1 MALDAKFT
9 GDWRVME
16 DGASI
21 KKDTILRITQKG
33 FDLDYGTYKT
43 QQVFSQIALNGDGT
57 VTATMPLGSI
67 LFEDAD
73 HAVITTYKPQRL
85 EKVSGPGPGSGSGS
99 GSSDTSMAL
108 ILGLVI
114 VGLFALND
122 IF

>member
-1 MALDAKFT
+1 MALDAKYT

-16 DGASI
+16 DGTSI
-21 KKDTILRITQKG
+21 KQDTILRITQKG
-33 FDLDYGTYKT
+33 FDLTYGTN
-43 QQVFSQIALNGDGT
+43 QVFSQITLNGDGT

-85 EKVSGPGPGSGSGS
+85 EKVSGSGSGSGS

>member
-1 MALDAKFT
+1 MALDAKYT

-16 DGASI
+16 DGTSI
-21 KKDTILRITQKG
+21 KRDTILRITQKG
-33 FDLDYGTYKT
+33 FDLTYGTN
-43 QQVFSQIALNGDGT
+43 QVFSQIALNGDGT

-67 LFEDAD
+67 VFEDAD
-73 HAVITTYKPQRL
+73 HAVITTSKPQRL